1 MQASK
6 NQQVKGRVRVLS
18 SVRGT
23 PSVIIRSERKAE
35 GWGSTRVLFWN
46 GLLWYRSAIVFED
59 LIRQYVAVWA
69 RFVLITSLLLF
80 CRFSALLTRHGRRG
94 TVDRI

>member
-59 LIRQYVAVWA
+59 VIRQYLGCVGKVRAYNLSAV
-69 RFVLITSLLLF
+69 VLSL
-80 CRFSALLTRHGRRG
+80 
-94 TVDRI
+94 

>member
-1 MQASK
+1 MDIAWIGFTGCRGIFLPALVGQRAE
-6 NQQVKGRVRVLS
+6 KG
-18 SVRGT
+18 
-23 PSVIIRSERKAE
+23 
-35 GWGSTRVLFWN
+35 GSTRVLFWN

-59 LIRQYVAVWA
+59 LIRQYGAVWA

-80 CRFSALLTRHGRRG
+80 CRFSLLLTRHGRRG